1 MKSLA
6 AAFGMEEKSGSAGS
20 ASAFGAHTSAST
32 SISAKRNVM
41 VPRMMSMPIGNYSQ
55 PFLRK
60 FRYSSVH
67 TKTMTSS
74 TTGYAA
80 GSASSGMCSKFMP

>member
-32 SISAKRNVM
+32 SISAERNVM
-41 VPRMMSMPIGNYSQ
+41 VPPNDEYVDKELQ
-55 PFLRK
+55 PAVLTE
-60 FRYSSVH
+60 V
-67 TKTMTSS
+67 
-74 TTGYAA
+74 
-80 GSASSGMCSKFMP
+80 PV